1 MYVETPFSTNQIRD
15 YSNHNL
21 QVAKKF
27 QVWWFFENCF
37 GTVKAI
43 KKIFGRKISGQIR
56 RLLKKKSRKK
66 IENWLSYKLFPVANK
81 HGFF

>member
-27 QVWWFFENCF
+27 QVWRFFKNCF

-43 KKIFGRKISGQIR
+43 KKIFGRKISGQMR
-56 RLLKKKSRKK
+56 RLLKKKS
-66 IENWLSYKLFPVANK
+66 
-81 HGFF
+81 